1 MVGGR
6 EIRVGRGR
14 RRQSW
19 SSIWD
24 ASSVS
29 QVDKC
34 TTIKWKVLLPPLLMM
49 MRMATRLSRKLK
61 SETCRTSKT
70 STRIYVAQV
79 LLGKLTQKRS
89 SSKNRHQHQF
99 HFNVSV
105 LLVCTPHTHTRR
117 RKKASWRREIM
128 LINRSDTCRCT
139 LLPNGH
145 APRNMHRIL
154 LSPTLPTCPTLHS
167 CCGLWTRHP
176 ALPQPARGVYTS
188 FTWNERQRF
197 CNFFRERA
205 RKEKKNKLKVQN
217 GWQRPAQQSC

>member
-1 MVGGR
+1 MAHTVCVCVPVSKVVCGRR
-6 EIRVGRGR
+6 EIRVGRRR

-34 TTIKWKVLLPPLLMM
+34 TTIKWKVLLLLMLPLPLLLM
-49 MRMATRLSRKLK
+49 MATRLSRKLK

-117 RKKASWRREIM
+117 RKKA
-128 LINRSDTCRCT
+128 LKK
-139 LLPNGH
+139 
-145 APRNMHRIL
+145 RNYANKSQRHVSL
-154 LSPTLPTCPTLHS
+154 YSP
-167 CCGLWTRHP
+167 
-176 ALPQPARGVYTS
+176 A
-188 FTWNERQRF
+188 
-197 CNFFRERA
+197 
-205 RKEKKNKLKVQN
+205 
-217 GWQRPAQQSC
+217 